1 MASSKRASP
10 LDYAFAEGKIRALEN
25 SLIRQEVFEE
35 AIQSTLGEA
44 LRLFV
49 EADLYSD
56 ELLHVKN
63 SQQLETILNQELV
76 NLKKLLGDLLLDKEL
91 FSLVEL
97 NTLTCVE
104 DILKTYRSEFLEDY
118 LAHLIDMHN
127 IKTFLRLYILKE
139 PQERLRE
146 LLACE
151 GFIKK
156 EIFLRLYSQDLVA
169 FMTQLEYIH
178 KRGCIIDYA
187 LFLKDAIERLE
198 KENSFLYLEK
208 AMNDFLVFALK
219 PAKYINFGPEPVL
232 AYYFAKVNEM
242 NLVRLIILAKLNTL
256 STELVRERLNSV
268 YA

>member
-1 MASSKRASP
+1 MTRAKKVSP
-10 LDYAFAEGKIRALEN
+10 LNYAYAVGKVRALEN
-25 SLIRQEVFEE
+25 FLIRQEVFDE
-35 AIQSTLGEA
+35 AIESSLAEA

-63 SQQLETILNQELV
+63 SQQLEAILNQELV
-76 NLKKLLGDLLLDKEL
+76 NLKKLIRDLLLDKEL

-97 NTLTCVE
+97 NTLTCAE
-104 DILKTYRSEFLEDY
+104 NILKTYQSEFLEDY

-139 PQERLRE
+139 PQEILAE
-146 LLACE
+146 LLTCE
-151 GFIKK
+151 GFLKK
-156 EIFLRLYSQDLVA
+156 EAFLKLYSQDLVA
-169 FMTQLEYIH
+169 FLTQLEYVH
-178 KRGCIIDYA
+178 KRACIIEYA
-187 LFLKDAIERLE
+187 SFLKDAIEKLE

-208 AMNDFLVFALK
+208 AMNDFLIFALRI
-219 PAKYINFGPEPVL
+219 AKYINFGPEPVL

-242 NLVRLIILAKLNTL
+242 NLVRLIILAKLNNL
-256 STELVRERLNSV
+256 STEIVKERLNSV